1 MHIQLKA
8 IGSLFNGKGKRLHCI
23 FRAVRRRPAMSVYY
37 CHATDTIAFYAFCA
51 PDFFR
56 KYRAKKD
63 MEKPIR
69 TSDTATHI

>member
-1 MHIQLKA
+1 
-8 IGSLFNGKGKRLHCI
+8 
-23 FRAVRRRPAMSVYY
+23 VYQVSKTT
-37 CHATDTIAFYAFCA
+37 AGTMAFYAFYA